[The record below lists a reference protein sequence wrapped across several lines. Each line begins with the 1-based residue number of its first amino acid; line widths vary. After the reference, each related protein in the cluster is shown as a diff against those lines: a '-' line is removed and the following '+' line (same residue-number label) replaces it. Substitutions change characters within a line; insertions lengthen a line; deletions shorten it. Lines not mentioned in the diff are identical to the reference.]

1 MKKLFTFIA
10 LLFSTLTVM
19 AADPVV
25 VGEDNYHQDDA
36 SFAWDFDIDFM
47 AQKFEATVD
56 LSTCKNEGENVFSL
70 GWNIDN
76 WYSGKNP
83 SGYIHCYYT
92 AATKQLVCKYISVV
106 TDDFGIWQYAQT
118 LDGIEGDVTVDLS
131 YQYGLR
137 INGKQVYDAGQL
149 KNIIIEKAL
158 RFGSKEGTSR
168 SNATYKQAR
177 VVDAPFEA
185 TDAVDYNTYAMYY
198 YKNQVSHF
206 SNTTVGFKPSSLTTY
221 DIILKNVTLNGQV
234 LGNVTIK
241 DVEAE
246 LMEGSG
252 NNAQSYFNTTLK
264 NGKAVLSNAGA
275 LAKELG
281 LSDGAELTVDTVG
294 GYVFGANVSGT
305 YKFLL
310 GKDEVAC
317 YVGYDGYSEKEI
329 KDNLFVSFSSMDGDY
344 ADKML
349 LFSDFGDG
357 YATIVLKQMRMASMG
372 DTNMGDLT
380 LCEVPYTKNGA
391 DLVFD
396 STDLTATLV
405 GSPSMALKEWTK
417 VSLKGTVS
425 GDKAYLQIDGEAYTM
440 PIKVVFGKPLAEA
453 KVYTG
458 KMTVVNGSN
467 TDEREEATISVRD
480 DGEGK
485 YLFTLTDIAG
495 EDVVSFYAEGTTD
508 ANGMV
513 TYTANEA
520 TCPMTLSGWEGYY
533 LYISFSDAYS
543 KGDKL
548 YADMYVDMGGY
559 GASYPDYAYYI
570 TFGDKNFTGIN
581 GVEATDNAKTVQFF
595 NASGMRLS
603 APQKGLNIVRAA
615 DGKTYKKI
623 VK

>member
-25 VGEDNYHQDDA
+25 VGEDNFHQDDA
-36 SFAWDFDIDFM
+36 SFAWDFNIDFM
-47 AQKFEATVD
+47 TQKFEATVD

-106 TDDFGIWQYAQT
+106 NDDFGIWQYAQT
-118 LDGIEGDVTVDLS
+118 LDDIEGDVTVDLS

-149 KNIIIEKAL
+149 KNVIIEKAL

-185 TDAVDYNTYAMYY
+185 ADAVNYNTYAMYS

-252 NNAQSYFNTTLK
+252 NNAKSYFNTTLK

-281 LSDGAELTVDTVG
+281 LSDGAELAVDTIG
-294 GYVFGANVSGT
+294 GYVFNGNVSGT

-310 GKDEVAC
+310 GEDEVAC
-317 YVGYDGYSEKEI
+317 YVGYDGFSEKEI
-329 KDNLFVSFSSMDGDY
+329 NDNLFVSFSSMDGDY
-344 ADKML
+344 ADKTL
-349 LFSDFGDG
+349 VFSDFGDG

-380 LCEVPYTKNGA
+380 ICEVPYTKNGA
-391 DLVFD
+391 DFVFD

-453 KVYTG
+453 KVYTD
-458 KMTVVNGSN
+458 KMTVVNGSD
-467 TDEREEATISVRD
+467 TEERENATISVRD
-480 DGEGK
+480 DGDGK
-485 YLFTLTDIAG
+485 YLFTITDVAG
-495 EDVVSFYAEGTTD
+495 EDALSFYAEGTTD

-520 TCPMTLSGWEGYY
+520 TCPITMSGWEGYY
-533 LYISFSDAYS
+533 FYISFSDAYS
-543 KGDKL
+543 MGDKL

-581 GVEATDNAKTVQFF
+581 SVEATANAKTAQFF
-595 NASGMRLS
+595 NVNGIRLS

-615 DGKTYKKI
+615 DGKTYKQI